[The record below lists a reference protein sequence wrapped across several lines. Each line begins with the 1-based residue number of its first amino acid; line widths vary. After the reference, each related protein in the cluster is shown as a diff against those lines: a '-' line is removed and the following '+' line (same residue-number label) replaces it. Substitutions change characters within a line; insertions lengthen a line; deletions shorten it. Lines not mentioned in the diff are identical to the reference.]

1 MLPVHV
7 AKFVYKNLQKGLFQ
21 DMFRDYEGEAEE
33 KKQNS
38 LYEVLQMYIQVYQNL
53 EVRVIDMINGGR
65 LNSQQA
71 LDIMTSYAIAEEGTN
86 TLYLG
91 LIDLISRRDAVHEP
105 YTITEIEMLLNYFP
119 HDVWQDVSQDHLSNV
134 GHTSRDMAS
143 IRQKFYDPILHQLGL
158 FWDVLTN
165 D

>member
-71 LDIMTSYAIAEEGTN
+71 LDIMTS
-86 TLYLG
+86 
-91 LIDLISRRDAVHEP
+91 S
-105 YTITEIEMLLNYFP
+105 
-119 HDVWQDVSQDHLSNV
+119 
-134 GHTSRDMAS
+134 TSR
-143 IRQKFYDPILHQLGL
+143 KILLRWHQERRS
-158 FWDVLTN
+158 
-165 D
+165 